1 MQHNNRVFI
10 NPQCA
15 NTQNSGYRQSSYFN
29 EDNVLSEFKR
39 IQVCIYQISDLQPH
53 DHVLIAPVDHSDIMT
68 YKGSDDEQVPPSSST
83 DKEPESPVAYT
94 LMDLDIDVVDVED

>member
-1 MQHNNRVFI
+1 
-10 NPQCA
+10 
-15 NTQNSGYRQSSYFN
+15 
-29 EDNVLSEFKR
+29 
-39 IQVCIYQISDLQPH
+39 
-53 DHVLIAPVDHSDIMT
+53 MT

>member
-1 MQHNNRVFI
+1 M
-10 NPQCA
+10 
-15 NTQNSGYRQSSYFN
+15 
-29 EDNVLSEFKR
+29 
-39 IQVCIYQISDLQPH
+39 
-53 DHVLIAPVDHSDIMT
+53 DHSDIMT